1 MEKSSPKNSALIASG
16 TVGAILV
23 IAILFLW
30 PPSFA
35 SIEKQTTVLFFVLVG
50 AIGLLMIVVYQWFT
64 FQEGAKSLA
73 RTMTEDMLASS
84 HELFY
89 ELYRSSPVAYVLV
102 DVSGTIE
109 STNLATVRLF
119 NVEIGALDGLSLFDF
134 IVESDEHNMA
144 LLPEYIKQG
153 KPLQDSP
160 ISVQRP
166 DGVVAWVR
174 LSFFSFNDEQNV
186 RKGMVTLIDITKQ
199 RMIDKAKTEFVSL
212 ASHQLRTPI
221 SAMKWNIELLQ
232 TAGKETFN
240 ELQKGYVGKIA
251 HGLERMDA
259 LVGDF
264 LSASKLELGTL
275 TAQRASLD
283 FLPFLKSIYEEYQV
297 IAEQKNVRMEVDWD
311 GAEGTIISDAHLLHM
326 IVSNIWG
333 NAVKYTLK
341 DGVVRVHAE
350 MSGGQVTV
358 RITDTGIGIPDED
371 QGMIFSKLF
380 RAGNAR
386 TQVTDGTGLGLY
398 IVKEAVEILGG
409 RINFESKMGAGTTF
423 TVVLPQ

>member
-1 MEKSSPKNSALIASG
+1 MAKSSSKSPAIIASG
-16 TVGAILV
+16 TIATILFTAV
-23 IAILFLW
+23 LFLW
-30 PPSFA
+30 PPSFISA
-35 SIEKQTTVLFFVLVG
+35 EQQTTVLFYTLLV
-50 AIGLLMIVVYQWFT
+50 AIGLISTVVYQWLK
-64 FQEGAKSLA
+64 FQEAARVLA
-73 RTMTEDMLASS
+73 ETMTEEMLASS
-84 HELFY
+84 HELFF

-109 STNLATVRLF
+109 STNLASVRLF

-134 IVESDEHNMA
+134 IIESDEHTVA

-153 KPLQDSP
+153 KPLQDTT
-160 ISVQRP
+160 ISIRRP
-166 DGVVAWVR
+166 DGIISWVR
-174 LSFFSFNDEQNV
+174 LSFFSFNDAQKV
-186 RKGMVTLIDITKQ
+186 RKGMVTLVDITKQ

-221 SAMKWNIELLQ
+221 SAMKWNIELLE

-259 LVGDF
+259 LVTDF

-275 TAQRASLD
+275 TANRASLE
-283 FLPFLKSIYEEYQV
+283 FLPFLKSIYEEYQ
-297 IAEQKNVRMEVDWD
+297 ITAEQKNVRMETDWD
-311 GAEGTIISDAHLLHM
+311 EAEGAIVSDAHLLHM

-333 NAVKYTLK
+333 NAVKYTPK
-341 DGVVRVHAE
+341 DGVVKIHADIRD
-350 MSGGQVTV
+350 GQVTV
-358 RITDTGIGIPDED
+358 RISDTGIGIPDED
-371 QGMIFSKLF
+371 QEMIFSKLF

-386 TQVTDGTGLGLY
+386 SQVTDGTGLGLY
-398 IVKEAVEILGG
+398 IVKEAVQILGG
-409 RINFESKMGAGTTF
+409 RINFESKAGVGTTF

>member
-1 MEKSSPKNSALIASG
+1 MEKSSPKSSALIAAG
-16 TVGAILV
+16 TIGT
-23 IAILFLW
+23 ILFSVTLYVW
-30 PPSFA
+30 PPSFV
-35 SIEKQTTVLFFVLVG
+35 STEQQTTVLFYVLTT
-50 AIGLLMIVVYQWFT
+50 AIVLLTIVVYQWLK
-64 FQEGAKSLA
+64 FQESAQSLA
-73 RTMTEDMLASS
+73 VTLTEDMLSSS
-84 HELFY
+84 HELFF
-89 ELYRSSPVAYVLV
+89 ELYRSSPVAYILV
-102 DVSGTIE
+102 DVAGTIE

-134 IVESDEHNMA
+134 IVESDEHNIA
-144 LLPEYIKQG
+144 LFPEYIKQG
-153 KPLQDSP
+153 KPMHDSP

-166 DGVVAWVR
+166 DGIVAWVL
-174 LSFFSFNDEQNV
+174 LSFFSFNDAQKV
-186 RKGMVTLIDITKQ
+186 RKGMITLVDITKQ

-221 SAMKWNIELLQ
+221 SAMKWNIELLE

-240 ELQKGYVGKIA
+240 EIQKGYVGKIG

-275 TAQRASLD
+275 TAQRAPLD
-283 FLPFLKSIYEEYQV
+283 LLPFLKSIYEEYQV
-297 IAEQKNVRMEVDWD
+297 IAEQKNVRMEVEWD
-311 GAEGTIISDAHLLHM
+311 EAEGTIVSDAHLLHM

-333 NAVKYTLK
+333 NAVKYTPK
-341 DGVVRVHAE
+341 DGVVRVHADIR
-350 MSGGQVTV
+350 GGQVTV
-358 RITDTGIGIPDED
+358 QVTDTGIGIPDED

-386 TQVTDGTGLGLY
+386 TQVADGTGLGLY

-409 RINFESKMGAGTTF
+409 RINFESKTGTGTTF